1 LGKIQTETMLGISTK
16 TPDSFSRTGGA
27 AHHYSTKTPDSFS
40 RTGGAAHHYSTKTPD
55 SFSRTRGAHH
65 YLTYAN
71 TLPKGKNDFK
81 S

>member
-1 LGKIQTETMLGISTK
+1 LGKIQTETMLGI
-16 TPDSFSRTGGA
+16 
-27 AHHYSTKTPDSFS
+27 STKTPDSFS